1 MEFASLKPDKSIFS
15 YSWNHQAHIATGP
28 HFNLFVGENN
38 MDHVSVIIKQVD
50 RCNISDPEAFRGF
63 LPEIQSISKKK
74 LPGCVQYVDL
84 VNSTDSFYFIQHFCN
99 GGDFRRFLTKKGK
112 IEETEAMTILSSL
125 IKNYHSLNKES
136 ILHGRLSPENILLHN
151 KAFILSDY
159 GLHQLYQYFLV
170 DKTKENSENFLYQ
183 SPQQLSNPS
192 VKPNPKHDIWAL
204 GLIYYEML
212 YGTLPWT
219 GKSKA
224 EYLQTIRKIPIR
236 FPFSLP
242 LSEKSKD
249 FLKGCLQVEESTR
262 FSFDQL
268 LRHPIYS
275 GSGEVGGD
283 KDKTEGPSKACNLSA
298 KNVKVVKDLQ
308 NIIAKQNLD
317 LEKLFNSF
325 DKTGDKALDLHEFM
339 KLVSV
344 IQPKLEMA
352 DIQEVFQRFDENH
365 DGNISFAEFKKLIV
379 ETDYRGNSENEQLA
393 EFRGQKMLDHI
404 VNIILENNLDLEKM
418 ISQFDV
424 TGDGL
429 LKLGEF
435 LPIIRVF
442 DKGISDEDGR
452 FVFKKFDK
460 NLDGELSYPEFKT
473 ILEIE
478 IEKKAKNA
486 SPNKAKKKEMISL
499 AAKIMEDLKKVIV
512 FNKLDTKMV
521 FKSFDKSGDSL
532 LDFKEFQGLVAIINA
547 RHTESDIMD
556 LFGLF
561 DVNKDQNVSLEEFQ
575 KALLG

>member
-1 MEFASLKPDKSIFS
+1 
-15 YSWNHQAHIATGP
+15 
-28 HFNLFVGENN
+28 
-38 MDHVSVIIKQVD
+38 
-50 RCNISDPEAFRGF
+50 
-63 LPEIQSISKKK
+63 
-74 LPGCVQYVDL
+74 
-84 VNSTDSFYFIQHFCN
+84 
-99 GGDFRRFLTKKGK
+99 
-112 IEETEAMTILSSL
+112 
-125 IKNYHSLNKES
+125 
-136 ILHGRLSPENILLHN
+136 
-151 KAFILSDY
+151 
-159 GLHQLYQYFLV
+159 
-170 DKTKENSENFLYQ
+170 
-183 SPQQLSNPS
+183 
-192 VKPNPKHDIWAL
+192 
-204 GLIYYEML
+204 
-212 YGTLPWT
+212 
-219 GKSKA
+219 
-224 EYLQTIRKIPIR
+224 
-236 FPFSLP
+236 
-242 LSEKSKD
+242 
-249 FLKGCLQVEESTR
+249 
-262 FSFDQL
+262 
-268 LRHPIYS
+268 
-275 GSGEVGGD
+275 
-283 KDKTEGPSKACNLSA
+283 
-298 KNVKVVKDLQ
+298 
-308 NIIAKQNLD
+308 
-317 LEKLFNSF
+317 
-325 DKTGDKALDLHEFM
+325 
-339 KLVSV
+339 
-344 IQPKLEMA
+344 
-352 DIQEVFQRFDENH
+352 
-365 DGNISFAEFKKLIV
+365 
-379 ETDYRGNSENEQLA
+379 
-393 EFRGQKMLDHI
+393 
-404 VNIILENNLDLEKM
+404 M